1 MSRRWDTGRTEAF
14 SDGVFAIATTLLVLD
29 LAVPESEFNHLW
41 HGIGH
46 QWPGYL
52 GYATSFLTI
61 GGIWLG
67 HHGIFRRL
75 RYANGTVIPGQ
86 LAAADGGRVLAVPD
100 PAHGGG
106 DPRQ

>member
-29 LAVPESEFNHLW
+29 LAVPESEFHHLW

-67 HHGIFRRL
+67 HTESSDVC
-75 RYANGTVIPGQ
+75 GTPTA
-86 LAAADGGRVLAVPD
+86 L
-100 PAHGGG
+100 
-106 DPRQ
+106 

>member
-1 MSRRWDTGRTEAF
+1 M
-14 SDGVFAIATTLLVLD
+14 FAIATTLLVLD
-29 LAVPESEFNHLW
+29 LAVPESEFHHLW

-67 HHGIFRRL
+67 HTESSDVCGMPTAL
-75 RYANGTVIPGQ
+75 
-86 LAAADGGRVLAVPD
+86 
-100 PAHGGG
+100 
-106 DPRQ
+106 